1 MTEERLMQYRGL
13 IQEIVQLGDRLAKLK
28 SKGPHEVSDT
38 VTTAAEFP
46 FSKHTKAIHGIA
58 VDDYTQKEQRILEK
72 QSRALRKAQVELE
85 ILEEYIS
92 TVQDA
97 TIRTIMR
104 YRYVEGWGWLRIA
117 TKFGWRDETTPHKK
131 IQDYLSNSGFSGK
144 ANVE

>member
-13 IQEIVQLGDRLAKLK
+13 KQEINQLGDRLAKLRR
-28 SKGPHEVSDT
+28 KGPHEVSDT

-58 VDDYTQKEQRILEK
+58 VDNYTQKEQRILEK

-92 TVQDA
+92 TVPDA
-97 TIRTIMR
+97 
-104 YRYVEGWGWLRIA
+104 
-117 TKFGWRDETTPHKK
+117 
-131 IQDYLSNSGFSGK
+131 QSGRLCGIVMLMDGGGS
-144 ANVE
+144 V